1 MQSCHPAPSE
11 RGAGWRAPRRRRN
24 GIGLLRASEL
34 LPTLRVLVWKTDP
47 NDENATMS
55 TQYQETKKPRILI
68 IGSTGRIG
76 SRVLAEIAKVDT
88 LEAVRRAGSSK
99 STLGTRTA
107 RMLCSSTSTGL
118 KLSGRLLPE

>member
-1 MQSCHPAPSE
+1 MLPA
-11 RGAGWRAPRRRRN
+11 
-24 GIGLLRASEL
+24 
-34 LPTLRVLVWKTDP
+34 LRVLVWKTDP

-76 SRVLAEIAKVDT
+76 SRVIAEIAKVDA
-88 LEAVRRAGSSK
+88 LEAVYSSR
-99 STLGTRTA
+99 TLEQVGARTA